1 MFLFFQKYLGISILD
16 IYKCPFFD
24 FANIC
29 WKIEKRETIK
39 KISVSSE
46 KKKFEFCDDKFFL
59 KNILIK

>member
-29 WKIEKRETIK
+29 WKNEKRETIK
-39 KISVSSE
+39 IFSVSIQ
-46 KKKFEFCDDKFFL
+46 
-59 KNILIK
+59 KNVFKICYDNF